1 MRACAGVLAVGDARG
16 SAGSWIGLLGGW
28 PGARHVAVSCRYG
41 VIEGKQPLYVESS
54 LGAQTLA
61 QVHAYHCVGYEDD
74 CGKRQSE
81 RHSVVHAHDGVPQL
95 HARMHEYVNG
105 EKWVNYRDSDL
116 DCGSAH
122 S

>member
-1 MRACAGVLAVGDARG
+1 MRACADVLAVGGERG

-28 PGARHVAVSCRYG
+28 LGAGHVAVSYCYG
-41 VIEGKQPLYVESS
+41 VIVGKQPLYVESS
-54 LGAQTLA
+54 LGAQRLA

-81 RHSVVHAHDGVPQL
+81 RHSVVHAHDGLQL

-105 EKWVNYRDSDL
+105 EKWVNYRDSGL

>member
-1 MRACAGVLAVGDARG
+1 MLEG
-16 SAGSWIGLLGGW
+16 WLG
-28 PGARHVAVSCRYG
+28 AEHVAVSYCYA
-41 VIEGKQPLYVESS
+41 VVVGKWRVCAESS
-54 LGAQTLA
+54 LEAQTLA

-74 CGKRQSE
+74 CEKRQLE

>member
-1 MRACAGVLAVGDARG
+1 MRACAGVLAVGGERG
-16 SAGSWIGLLGGW
+16 FAGSWIGLLGDW
-28 PGARHVAVSCRYG
+28 LGARDVAVSYCYG
-41 VIEGKQPLYVESS
+41 VTVGKRRVCVESS

-74 CGKRQSE
+74 CEKRQSE
-81 RHSVVHAHDGVPQL
+81 RHSAVHAHDGVPRL

-105 EKWVNYRDSDL
+105 EKWVNYRDSGQ